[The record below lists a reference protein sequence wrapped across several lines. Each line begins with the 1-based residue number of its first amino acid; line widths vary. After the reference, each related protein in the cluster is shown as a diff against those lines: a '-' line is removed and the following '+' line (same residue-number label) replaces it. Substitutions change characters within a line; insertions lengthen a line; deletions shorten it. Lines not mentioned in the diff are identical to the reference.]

1 MANAELT
8 FKDTD
13 AHLVV
18 IMPSVVER
26 LLDHRQLD
34 PLSDEAAGVLIGERR
49 GPHIVIQ
56 RLSEPGKGD
65 IRNRHSVNRLG
76 AHHQIAVDKAF
87 ASSKGTFQYLGEW
100 HTHPEDAP
108 SPSQTD
114 TSSWATNLVDI
125 EPMIL
130 IIVGRQRIWAA
141 KKIGRKLVPLTEI

>member
-1 MANAELT
+1 MVNTELT

-18 IMPSVVER
+18 IMPFVVER

-34 PLSDEAAGVLIGERR
+34 PHNDEAAGVLIGERR
-49 GPHIVIQ
+49 GPHVVIQ
-56 RLSEPGKGD
+56 GLSEPGKGD
-65 IRNRHSVNRLG
+65 IRSRHSVNRLG

-100 HTHPEDAP
+100 HTHPEDTP

-114 TSSWATNLVDI
+114 TSSWTTNLVDT

-130 IIVGRQRIWAA
+130 IIVGRRRIWAA
-141 KKIGRKLVPLTEI
+141 KKIGRKLLPLTEI